1 MFLCK
6 CLCVLQTY
14 FHRFYNQLLNET
26 LHFYKNCFGGFKKE
40 SECGSAQT
48 NSQCRVV
55 GIQQAAENA
64 VKQRRDHSRFD
75 FSGLFS
81 LTRQFSSILTMA
93 ACISAQRGPQRKHA
107 FTKIKSNVSTVDS
120 TSFQPKTDTSVKS
133 VRQNSMPQS
142 HDQLRITLIKSK
154 L

>member
-6 CLCVLQTY
+6 RLCVLQTY

-26 LHFYKNCFGGFKKE
+26 HYIFTIFFGGGGDLKRNQNAGLLKIVASISVIE
-40 SECGSAQT
+40 
-48 NSQCRVV
+48 CRVI

-93 ACISAQRGPQRKHA
+93 CHLHVFQHSMGHQVNMLSLKSNQISCFYSAQYFISTQNGHICK
-107 FTKIKSNVSTVDS
+107 VSET
-120 TSFQPKTDTSVKS
+120 
-133 VRQNSMPQS
+133 N
-142 HDQLRITLIKSK
+142 
-154 L
+154 